1 MHPRRITASSH
12 VLKAH
17 KSRLGR
23 AIIDMDIHD
32 ISIEGPRQLP
42 HAMIE
47 RRSGSSLSVAT
58 SRAWGLR
65 LFSLDM
71 CNSRTPA
78 FHLATCC
85 RFIYAP
91 LACVCVCVLIWSHLS
106 VNKQSE
112 NGQCNVYFGPRYICL
127 AGGWQTHT
135 ERQQNKLAYCI
146 VFSLFK
152 NNYFAIS
159 IILLK

>member
-1 MHPRRITASSH
+1 MHPRRINASSH

-32 ISIEGPRQLP
+32 ISIEGPGQLP

-91 LACVCVCVLIWSHLS
+91 LACVCVCFNLVSSFCQQAVGKMANAMSISVRDTFVWLGAGKHTLS
-106 VNKQSE
+106 GSKTSWH
-112 NGQCNVYFGPRYICL
+112 I
-127 AGGWQTHT
+127 A
-135 ERQQNKLAYCI
+135 
-146 VFSLFK
+146 
-152 NNYFAIS
+152 
-159 IILLK
+159 